1 MYIKDFKGFVAESIE
16 SNTKEIQ
23 LLDQKKALQAKL
35 EDIRD
40 KGDSLE
46 KTNIETEI
54 AKLDLEIGK
63 LREIEDQEI
72 KQNV

>member
-35 EDIRD
+35 KQTE
-40 KGDSLE
+40 DSLE

-54 AKLDLEIGK
+54 AKLDIEIEK
-63 LREIEDQEI
+63 LRQIEDQEI
-72 KQNV
+72 EQDV

>member
-1 MYIKDFKGFVAESIE
+1 MYIKDFKGFIAESIE

-35 EDIRD
+35 RQTE
-40 KGDSLE
+40 DSLE

-54 AKLDLEIGK
+54 AKLDIEIEK
-63 LREIEDQEI
+63 LRQIEDQEI
-72 KQNV
+72 EQDV

>member
-35 EDIRD
+35 RQTE
-40 KGDSLE
+40 DSLE

>member
-35 EDIRD
+35 RQTE
-40 KGDSLE
+40 DSLE

-54 AKLDLEIGK
+54 ARLDIEIEK
-63 LREIEDQEI
+63 LRQIEDQEI
-72 KQNV
+72 EQDV

>member
-1 MYIKDFKGFVAESIE
+1 MYIKDFKGFVTESIE

-35 EDIRD
+35 RQTE
-40 KGDSLE
+40 DSLE

-54 AKLDLEIGK
+54 AKLDIEIEK
-63 LREIEDQEI
+63 LRQSEDQEI
-72 KQNV
+72 EQNV

>member
-35 EDIRD
+35 RQTE
-40 KGDSLE
+40 DSLE

-54 AKLDLEIGK
+54 AKLDIEIEK
-63 LREIEDQEI
+63 LRQIEDQEI
-72 KQNV
+72 EQDV

>member
-23 LLDQKKALQAKL
+23 LLDQRKALQAKL
-35 EDIRD
+35 KDERD

-46 KTNIETEI
+46 KTNIEIEI
-54 AKLDLEIGK
+54 ANLDIEIEK

-72 KQNV
+72 EQDV

>member
-23 LLDQKKALQAKL
+23 LLDQKKALQEK
-35 EDIRD
+35 IRQTR
-40 KGDSLE
+40 DSLE

-54 AKLDLEIGK
+54 AKLDIEIEK
-63 LREIEDQEI
+63 LRQSEDQEI
-72 KQNV
+72 EQDV